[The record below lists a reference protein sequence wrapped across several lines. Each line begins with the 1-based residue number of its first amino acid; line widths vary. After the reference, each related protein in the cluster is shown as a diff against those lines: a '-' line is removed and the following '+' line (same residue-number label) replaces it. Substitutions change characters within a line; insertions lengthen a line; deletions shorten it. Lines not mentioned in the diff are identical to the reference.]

1 MHTKNL
7 RVAMLGV
14 NNSSDGRNGESPT
27 FALSPTWTWLVVA
40 VGLVLGLG
48 GILVWAEEHQLW
60 YVAQGT
66 LIAILLLS
74 ALVGWIYYRS
84 TLKTFEISTEAKAY
98 NRGIRR
104 LRSGLA
110 IGYFALLV
118 NAIRHDR
125 WQCGTVARALGYGTL
140 VAGVAF
146 ITGVLLG
153 LLFGFRPT
161 SQSSAARSSSVLRHP
176 YTNLEEIADWL
187 TKIILGA
194 GLVELTNLVH
204 SLPRFAE
211 YMARG
216 VEPVPPVSPSCPV
229 AQEASPPIALA
240 IMGFFFASGILYG
253 YLWSRWEFALASGMQ
268 DTDTPTAGLG
278 GSLVE
283 PADTSK

>member
-1 MHTKNL
+1 
-7 RVAMLGV
+7 MLGI
-14 NNSSDGRNGESPT
+14 NNSSDGKNGESPT
-27 FALSPTWTWLVVA
+27 FALSLTLTWLAVA
-40 VGLVLGLG
+40 LGLLG
-48 GILVWAEEHQLW
+48 LACILVWAEEHQLW
-60 YVAQGT
+60 YVAQGA

-74 ALVGWIYYRS
+74 ALVGWKYYCS
-84 TLKTFEISTEAKAY
+84 THTTVEKSAEATAY
-98 NRGIRR
+98 NRAIRR

-118 NAIRHDR
+118 NAIRYDR

-140 VAGVAF
+140 VAGAAL
-146 ITGVLLG
+146 ISGVLLG

-161 SQSSAARSSSVLRHP
+161 SQSSTAQSSGVLRHP

-194 GLVELTNLVH
+194 GLVELTNLVR
-204 SLPRFAE
+204 SLPKFAE

-216 VEPVPPVSPSCPV
+216 VEPVSPVSSSCPV

-253 YLWSRWEFALASGMQ
+253 YLWSRWEFALASGT
-268 DTDTPTAGLG
+268 DTDTAIAGVR

-283 PADTSK
+283 PADTAK